1 MVNNTFFRWPIPLFG
16 PMILGPMVGYTV
28 ILSAFERNDDTFVLK
43 VMFEGDI
50 LLMVQI
56 SSDDVFW
63 NLVNSGRSTTQLPL
77 SGLNFP
83 DFWTINSMAYSIQTT
98 EQTSRRRVVA
108 SALRNEI
115 TGRKKSARL
124 LDDHIFSLRSF
135 QPAGWIFCMCCVCC
149 VCVFVLRDELKDIA
163 RKSWVMYGNFGWFSL

>member
-1 MVNNTFFRWPIPLFG
+1 MANTFIWPYDFG
-16 PMILGPMVGYTV
+16 AHGWLYSYPFCIWKEWWHLC
-28 ILSAFERNDDTFVLK
+28 FK

-115 TGRKKSARL
+115 TGRKKKRPAVGWSYFFVTVVSACRL
-124 LDDHIFSLRSF
+124 DFLYVL
-135 QPAGWIFCMCCVCC
+135 CMLCVCFC
-149 VCVFVLRDELKDIA
+149 FEGRVKGYSQ
-163 RKSWVMYGNFGWFSL
+163 KVMSHVW